1 MVLAQVYPRL
11 EWVENL
17 YLVEKMMMALTPK
30 LNLNQRKKRKKEGKH
45 AQSMSRVLDQDE
57 ANGL

>member
-17 YLVEKMMMALTPK
+17 YLVEKMMMAIDTK
-30 LNLNQRKKRKKEGKH
+30 TEFKSKKKEKEGKH
-45 AQSMSRVLDQDE
+45 AQSMSKGIRSR
-57 ANGL
+57 